1 MTKTRTG
8 IQGLDELIGGGFVE
22 GSTIL
27 LSGCTGT
34 GKTIFGLQFL
44 YSGAKRFGEPG
55 IFVTLETRPKELR
68 TEALQFGW
76 DLQDL
81 EDQKKVVIID
91 AASSKA
97 GLPTSEK
104 HTLRRGFD
112 MSGLAEE
119 VYRAVEEIDARRLV
133 IDSLS
138 GLGIRFSEPS
148 EVRNELFR
156 IGALL
161 GELNVTSLFIGE
173 VNDPSA
179 LSRAGVEQFV
189 VQGLIV
195 LSLSEVEGVLQR
207 DLLIWKMRQTTHSM
221 KKHPLIIAEKGIEI
235 DVSRPERKNPRAHR
249 TASN

>member
-1 MTKTRTG
+1 MTKAMTG
-8 IQGLDELIGGGFVE
+8 IPGLDDLIGGGFVE
-22 GSTIL
+22 GSTVL

-44 YSGAKRFGEPG
+44 YSGAKHFGEPG

-68 TEALQFGW
+68 SEALQFGW
-76 DLQDL
+76 DLKDL
-81 EDQKKVVIID
+81 EEQKKIIIID

-104 HTLRRGFD
+104 YTLRRGFD
-112 MSGLAEE
+112 MSNLAEE
-119 VYRAVEEIDARRLV
+119 VYRAVEEIKARRLV

-138 GLGIRFSEPS
+138 GLGVRFSEPS
-148 EVRNELFR
+148 EVRNDLFR

-161 GELNVTSLFIGE
+161 GELNVTSLVIGE
-173 VNDPSA
+173 VNDPA
-179 LSRAGVEQFV
+179 TLSRAGVEQFV

-207 DLLIWKMRQTTHSM
+207 NLLIWKMRQTTHSM
-221 KKHPLIIAEKGIEI
+221 KKHSIVITNKGIEI
-235 DVSRPERKNPRAHR
+235 GVSKPERKKPRAHR